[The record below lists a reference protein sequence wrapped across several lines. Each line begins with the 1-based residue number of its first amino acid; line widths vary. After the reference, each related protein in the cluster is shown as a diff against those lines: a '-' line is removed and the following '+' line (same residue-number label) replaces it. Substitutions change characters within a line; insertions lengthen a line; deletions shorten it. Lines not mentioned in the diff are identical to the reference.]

1 MQEKAAVSAEA
12 FAPKLRF
19 EVSCRCS
26 EGLQALLDSCQLGG
40 VQGPLLP
47 MVHLPL
53 GMEGFL
59 VAVENGPS
67 FRASRVD
74 NTWGLR
80 HQPGI
85 PRLFRG
91 WPPLRR
97 GWSRLF
103 REWSQPFSGTTRR
116 NALRRVG
123 NPWAPDTQMDYSDFK
138 NSTRSFFCWPLKLSA
153 K

>member
-80 HQPGI
+80 HQPG
-85 PRLFRG
+85 L
-91 WPPLRR
+91 
-97 GWSRLF
+97 SRLF

-138 NSTRSFFCWPLKLSA
+138 NSTRSFFCWP
-153 K
+153 